1 MALTEQ
7 KIEGIQKK
15 LDEKLINPKDL
26 KPEQRSALN
35 KAFQDGTLKGY
46 KNVGE
51 MEGERRLASME
62 VAEEIE
68 KKLAPL
74 TPRSTLSMGIRRG
87 TAVAAG
93 DIIGSFYPYIK
104 DGKMLADEARLAAI
118 AGQRVNYIPKIQ
130 HRAGFNAFKGFANVL
145 SKVPILG
152 RFKLFKGTGKL
163 MDKMINGSRALM
175 AGNLLTTQ
183 ALRTELKSQTLGALG
198 AGAGSV
204 TYDLA
209 NFSGRFAASMGEDLS
224 HLSENDLDKMSP
236 AERMTTMAGRSMYQ
250 ALLWNSLAF
259 GGIGAII
266 GAGRWFR
273 TKAGVPEDLVKARSK
288 VPGKGDPDWQEVVD
302 VVENGGD
309 MSLRTA
315 VHGKKGFSSIVAGSG
330 KISGVMPGGSW
341 EMGKALQMEQG
352 KGVFGG
358 LGVVD
363 VFGPKL
369 QAGLL
374 AQGTGVQVGK
384 VYDLNSRIT
393 QALYDKVHHQ
403 YHLTQELF
411 EGYNAI
417 LQNKVWVPNKLSQQ
431 IPLFKADHIKKYAKT
446 ILEAQE
452 EMLPGKAE
460 QILKGLGVRETDR
473 VTPSMREHA
482 NEILAKLE
490 VWDEAGQ
497 TGFITANQ
505 LAELRKMFTKTYQ
518 QATKGVAPK
527 AFGDAD
533 ATMAFAKAYS
543 KDMGSVGRAIQEV
556 KNPGT
561 NSKLGQFYRRI
572 KAEEG
577 INPQV
582 PQGTADRFIKD
593 FEKHLDQARQT
604 HELANLSYT
613 SMMHKYAPSVGPDG
627 ITQSLGKYKKAI
639 GYDIATQK
647 QLLGGFGNQL
657 VNGNK
662 AFEDLVNS
670 VITRSNPDPN
680 LADEFATYIGAQ
692 LDDNWIRLA
701 KEAGVDTAAV
711 QREGQ
716 ELMQMILA
724 RKYGNEFTQNII
736 VREVTGVQKKR
747 PLLLEDTSD
756 LRAAHKI
763 LQENS
768 SAYRV
773 EYNKAAEW
781 MQRSDTFNPKALDPN
796 DLRVASNIM
805 SPKFLFQYRN
815 LLAKRMMSP
824 ITGKEIPLDLNKM
837 RERAYLGKGLG
848 NTPEAKAA
856 FEAARRPP
864 TDMPI
869 KNAEGEIVGYEGPI
883 KYNMTVAEAAKT
895 PGFLTRKLNAKQLKY
910 LDGIFNGERKL
921 LEEALANQ
929 KVYENDVI
937 GISKFEDFDFAG
949 FEKGLGLN
957 TAAGKETMKRMFKHS
972 GIKNPEEALK
982 LQETFI
988 NQLKRS
994 WEAPAGSPSTW
1005 ISRAIL
1011 LGVGVG
1017 GPAALGPPGLLA
1029 PLFLWA
1035 GMKYSSKIMM
1045 DPAAMKYFT
1054 NLYPEMEAR
1063 SIAFFGG
1070 ALRKPAEAP
1079 LRRARLA
1086 DFMNYIF
1093 SDDPDAPIVTPDN
1106 IDDERIREYLLRAP
1120 LSVPASSSL
1129 PKALNQTVAEAYDPD
1144 LKTMR
1149 NLPVNTYNEIMA
1161 GVEGTNIGKERDE
1174 LLDRLNT
1181 PEGAQVVA
1189 QNNQLQDF
1197 VENPPTLQR
1206 GPGAQG
1212 GNLANVTP
1220 MGTQTNANM
1229 YQTMFPGDSLGAAIA
1244 QKQTQ
1249 QKPTIKV
1256 PGTPTYNA

>member
-1 MALTEQ
+1 MALTAE
-7 KIEGIQKK
+7 KIEGIQKR

-26 KPEQRSALN
+26 KPEQRAALN
-35 KAFQDGTLKGY
+35 KAFQEGTLKGY

-51 MEGERRLASME
+51 MEGERRLASVE

-74 TPRSTLSMGIRRG
+74 TPRSTLSMGLRRG

-130 HRAGFNAFKGFANVL
+130 HRAGFNAFKGFANLL
-145 SKVPILG
+145 SKVPVVG
-152 RFKLFKGTGKL
+152 RWKLFQGTGKL
-163 MDKMINGSRALM
+163 MDKMVNGSRALM
-175 AGNLLTTQ
+175 AGQLVTSQ
-183 ALRTELKSQTLGALG
+183 ALRTELKSQALGALG

-209 NFSGRFAASMGEDLS
+209 NFSGRFAASMGDDLS

-273 TKAGVPEDLVKARSK
+273 TRAGIPKDLVKARSK
-288 VPGKGDPDWQEVVD
+288 IPGKGDPDWREVVD
-302 VVENGGD
+302 IVENGGD

-315 VHGKKGFSSIVAGSG
+315 GSG
-330 KISGVMPGGSW
+330 KMGFPSIVSGWGKVGGVMPGGAF
-341 EMGKALQMEQG
+341 EMGKALQGEQA
-352 KGVFGG
+352 KGVFGA
-358 LGVVD
+358 LGAVD
-363 VFGPKL
+363 IFGAKL

-374 AQGTGVQVGK
+374 AQGSGVQIGN
-384 VYDLNSRIT
+384 VYKMNSRIT
-393 QALYDKVHHQ
+393 QALYDKVQHQ

-411 EGYNAI
+411 EGYNAV
-417 LQNKVWVPNKLSQQ
+417 LQKKVWEPNKLSQQ
-431 IPLFKADHIKKYAKT
+431 IPLFKADHIKKYAKA

-452 EMLPGKAE
+452 EMLPGKTEA
-460 QILKGLGVRETDR
+460 ILKGLGVTDTNR
-473 VTPSMREHA
+473 VTPGMREHA
-482 NEILAKLE
+482 NEILAKISG
-490 VWDEAGQ
+490 WDEAGQ
-497 TGFITANQ
+497 AGFITANQ

-533 ATMAFAKAYS
+533 SIMAFAKAYS
-543 KDMGSVGRAIQEV
+543 KDMGSVGKAINEV
-556 KNPGT
+556 KNPAV
-561 NSKLGQFYRRI
+561 NSKLGQLYRRI

-577 INPQV
+577 INPQI
-582 PQGTADRFIKD
+582 PAGTADRFLKD
-593 FEKHLDQARQT
+593 FSKHLDQARLT
-604 HELANLSYT
+604 HELANYSYI
-613 SMMHKYAPSVGPDG
+613 SLMHRYAPAMGPDG
-627 ITQSLGKYKKAI
+627 ITATLGKYKKAI

-662 AFEDLVNS
+662 AFEDLINS
-670 VITRSNPDPN
+670 VITRTHPDPN
-680 LADEFATYIGAQ
+680 LADEFAQYVGAK
-692 LDDNWIRLA
+692 LDDNWTRLA
-701 KEAGVDTAAV
+701 KEAGVPTAAI
-711 QREGQ
+711 QKEGQ
-716 ELMQMILA
+716 ELLQMIMG
-724 RKYGNEFTQNII
+724 RKMANEFTQNVI
-736 VREVTGVQKKR
+736 VREETGVEEPRQ
-747 PLLLEDTSD
+747 LLLETTAD
-756 LRAAHKI
+756 LREAHKI

-781 MQRSDTFNPKALDPN
+781 MQRSDTFTPKAINPD
-796 DLRVASNIM
+796 DLRVAANVM
-805 SPKFLFQYRN
+805 SPKYLFEYKN
-815 LLAKRMMSP
+815 LLAKRMISP
-824 ITGKEIPLDLNKM
+824 ITGKEIPIDLEKM
-837 RERAYLGKGLG
+837 RQRAYLGKGLG
-848 NTPEAKAA
+848 NTPEAMRA

-869 KNAEGEIVGYEGPI
+869 KNAEGEIVGYQGPI
-883 KYNMTVAEAAKT
+883 KYDMTVGEAIKT
-895 PGFLTRKLNAKQLKY
+895 PGIITRRLTKDQLKY

-921 LEEALANQ
+921 VEEALANQ
-929 KVYENDVI
+929 KMYETDVI
-937 GISKFEDFDFAG
+937 GVSKFEGFDFKT
-949 FEKGLGLN
+949 FEANLGLK
-957 TAAGKETMKRMFKHS
+957 TAAGRETMERWFKNS
-972 GIKNPEEALK
+972 GIKNPKEHLELTEK
-982 LQETFI
+982 FI
-988 NQLKRS
+988 NQLRRS
-994 WEAPAGSPSTW
+994 FEAPAGSPSTW

-1045 DPAAMKYFT
+1045 DPSALKYFT

-1063 SIAFFGG
+1063 SIAYFGG

-1086 DFMNYIF
+1086 DFFNYIF
-1093 SDDPDAPIVTPDN
+1093 ADDPDAPIVTPDN
-1106 IDDERIREYLLRAP
+1106 IDDARIREYLLRAP
-1120 LSVPASSSL
+1120 LHVPSSSSL
-1129 PKALNQTVAEAYDPD
+1129 PKALNQTVVEAYDPD
-1144 LKTMR
+1144 MKTMK

-1161 GVEGTNIGKERDE
+1161 GIEGTNIGKERDE

-1181 PEGAQVVA
+1181 PEGAQMVA
-1189 QNNQLQDF
+1189 KNKQLQDF

-1206 GPGAQG
+1206 GAGAQG

-1229 YQTMFPGDSLGAAIA
+1229 YKAMFPGDSLGAAIA
-1244 QKQTQ
+1244 EKKSAGAQ
-1249 QKPTIKV
+1249 
-1256 PGTPTYNA
+1256 PGAQPKA